1 MLNAYAYTK
10 DEENADTRMTQ
21 LNITGIMDWGS
32 SVDFPEFFLRPE
44 SLKIHLNNI
53 KQQHNKNNYYAYS
66 YFNIISIIRGLFLV

>member
-53 KQQHNKNNYYAYS
+53 K
-66 YFNIISIIRGLFLV
+66 